1 MTSRQP
7 GTIPPGTT
15 GGTGMLDDGSR
26 PGGQRWPLQVLPLAL
41 LILPG
46 LAGLRG
52 VAPAPRWNGPL
63 HRDYW
68 AVGGAL
74 EVVLGI
80 LLVLTLRRRSA
91 YRHQRA
97 FAAAQRASG
106 RAGPVAPVN
115 AVAVKLCAVLT
126 FLLGAGM
133 AAVVV
138 LVLGAS
144 HLFTV
149 KNRVVLPPFR
159 PFRKPNHHRAPRA
172 ISRPFHIPVAA
183 LLYTLLVVA
192 LVVAVAVS
200 IWWSRRPRSHG
211 APRVDDFIA
220 EDPEEPED
228 PEDLREAVES
238 GRSAL
243 RTLDD
248 ARAAIIACYVAMETH
263 LAERGTARGIAGTP
277 DELLARATQ
286 TGLVRGTA
294 AARLT
299 ALFYEARFSSHP
311 VDRRRRDEAE
321 RALDELAAALDELR
335 ADAPTPG
342 NARR

>member
-7 GTIPPGTT
+7 RTIPPGTT

-41 LILPG
+41 LILLG

-52 VAPAPRWNGPL
+52 VAPAPQWNGPL
-63 HRDYW
+63 HRDYL

-91 YRHQRA
+91 YRRQRA
-97 FAAAQRASG
+97 FAAAHRTSG

-149 KNRVVLPPFR
+149 KPRVLSPFGS
-159 PFRKPNHHRAPRA
+159 FHKPNHHRVPRSN
-172 ISRPFHIPVAA
+172 SRPFHIPVAP

-192 LVVAVAVS
+192 LVAAVAVS

-220 EDPEEPED
+220 EDPAEPED

>member
-7 GTIPPGTT
+7 GTISPGTT
-15 GGTGMLDDGSR
+15 WATEMLDDGSR

-41 LILPG
+41 LILLG

-52 VAPAPRWNGPL
+52 VAPAPQWNGPL
-63 HRDYW
+63 HRDYL

-74 EVVLGI
+74 EIVLGI

-91 YRHQRA
+91 YRRQRA
-97 FAAAQRASG
+97 FAAAHRASG

-115 AVAVKLCAVLT
+115 AVAVKLCALLT

-133 AAVVV
+133 VAVVV

-149 KNRVVLPPFR
+149 KPRVLSPFGS
-159 PFRKPNHHRAPRA
+159 FHKPNHHRVPR
-172 ISRPFHIPVAA
+172 SNSPFHIPVAP

-263 LAERGTARGIAGTP
+263 LAERGTARGVAGTP
-277 DELLARATQ
+277 DELLARATR

-294 AARLT
+294 AGRLT

-311 VDRRRRDEAE
+311 VDRRQRDEAE
-321 RALDELAAALDELR
+321 RALDELAAALDEFR
-335 ADAPTPG
+335 VDAPTSG
-342 NARR
+342 DARR